1 MADPN
6 TTQPTPPDGQN
17 SLSDQSENIP
27 RNNLCYSTADTLTVN
42 IATRAVHTQL
52 NRLILAR
59 LPLALP
65 PFSTNPSIYVSGLLY
80 IAPIYITFESLW
92 QSIIDAPNLP
102 ICLEESRISP
112 GGESA
117 EGSDSDYLLLDS
129 HTRHS
134 TNNQTS
140 IDPPKVCSRT
150 QSLLAHLQLP
160 GLLRSDRLR
169 ADIRTLTDTPEHEIE
184 EQLKLVS
191 DCGRLAEF
199 IAHTKQSV
207 EKNPHVLLAYAWVL
221 YMALFSGGRYLRAS
235 LKTAGGFEDFWSRDP
250 SPVRPYSVTREAQNL
265 APSSKVAADE
275 KVRPSARQKTRPEC
289 HQMMMKQGLSFFD
302 FVGAEDGED
311 IKREFKKRIAEAE
324 VLLTEGEK
332 ADVIQEAQA
341 IFSFMVMI
349 VTELDAVCGT
359 TSEDLETVKT
369 IQPMKLHKEHKPLNK
384 SRSSIT
390 LAQERLSRTRD
401 NDGSSSDD
409 GKRVENLPN
418 FLSSMIASPM
428 AKLVR
433 FKDGL
438 PGAAIM
444 PIGRKHLKDS
454 SSSSEQMYDNLVDM
468 EPSDGSF
475 LGLVTV
481 GGPLMALTAM
491 FAAWYFV
498 G

>member
-1 MADPN
+1 
-6 TTQPTPPDGQN
+6 
-17 SLSDQSENIP
+17 
-27 RNNLCYSTADTLTVN
+27 
-42 IATRAVHTQL
+42 
-52 NRLILAR
+52 
-59 LPLALP
+59 
-65 PFSTNPSIYVSGLLY
+65 
-80 IAPIYITFESLW
+80 
-92 QSIIDAPNLP
+92 
-102 ICLEESRISP
+102 
-112 GGESA
+112 
-117 EGSDSDYLLLDS
+117 
-129 HTRHS
+129 
-134 TNNQTS
+134 
-140 IDPPKVCSRT
+140 
-150 QSLLAHLQLP
+150 
-160 GLLRSDRLR
+160 
-169 ADIRTLTDTPEHEIE
+169 LTDTPEHEIE

-191 DCGRLAEF
+191 NGGRLAEF

-207 EKNPHVLLAYAWVL
+207 KKNPHVLLAYAWVL

-235 LKTAGGFEDFWSRDP
+235 LKTAGGFEDFWNRDP
-250 SPVRPYSVTREAQNL
+250 SPVRPYSVTRETQNL
-265 APSSKVAADE
+265 ALSSKIAADE
-275 KVRPSARQKTRPEC
+275 EVRPSARQKTRSEC
-289 HQMMMKQGLSFFD
+289 HQMMKRQGLSFFD

-332 ADVIQEAQA
+332 ADIIQEAQA

-349 VTELDAVCGT
+349 VTELDSVCGT
-359 TSEDLETVKT
+359 KNEDLEIVKA
-369 IQPMKLHKEHKPLNK
+369 IQPMKLHKEHKPLNR

-390 LAQERLSRTRD
+390 LAQERFSRTRD
-401 NDGSSSDD
+401 KDGSSTDD
-409 GKRVENLPN
+409 GKPVEKSSN
-418 FLSSMIASPM
+418 FLASMIASPM

-438 PGAAIM
+438 PGGAIM
-444 PIGRKHLKDS
+444 PIGRKHLKDSS